1 MQLLFVMCC
10 GNQCQPVRRL
20 TTVDSCFGHQY
31 LKLGDEPRKSE
42 SRILVLRTVM
52 EFGSHRNR
60 SKSQRCQAEKSFNNP
75 FEFSL
80 WFTTT
85 IMSNTNSPSSLPSW
99 IGRFLI
105 VLLAAIAAIPPM
117 MDLALRKEFTVH
129 ETGAVLISGTSTG
142 IGNAACTYLA
152 EEHPGTTFYC
162 GVRKREHAMSY
173 PFTRDNVEWILLD
186 VTMDDHVQN
195 AIEQITEHHELV
207 GIVNNAGI
215 NPWGTVEFLP
225 ISTYQKV
232 FEVIVFGAFRLT
244 QASLPHLRKS
254 KGRVVNV
261 GSFGGKQS
269 YAIQSAYCGAKFA
282 LEAFTDSLRRE
293 VGQHGVSVSII
304 EASFVSS
311 VMMDRFIQEVKDI
324 PWDSPTKAMQAY
336 PHLYRQDKV
345 ERTISDLENADTP
358 EETVKAIDDA
368 LFGKFPRT
376 RYQTAKVNGQPS
388 GRVLRIFSWF
398 PDRLL
403 DALFEL

>member
-1 MQLLFVMCC
+1 MNLELGGKVFIVTGGSKGIGAGITKTLIEEGASVVIATRSEGEDTYDFINKLKKAGGMIELVVGDLQTPGQC
-10 GNQCQPVRRL
+10 GKV
-20 TTVDSCFGHQY
+20 V
-31 LKLGDEPRKSE
+31 
-42 SRILVLRTVM
+42 
-52 EFGSHRNR
+52 
-60 SKSQRCQAEKSFNNP
+60 
-75 FEFSL
+75 
-80 WFTTT
+80 
-85 IMSNTNSPSSLPSW
+85 
-99 IGRFLI
+99 
-105 VLLAAIAAIPPM
+105 
-117 MDLALRKEFTVH
+117 DLAIQKFGQIH
-129 ETGAVLISGTSTG
+129 
-142 IGNAACTYLA
+142 
-152 EEHPGTTFYC
+152 
-162 GVRKREHAMSY
+162 GV
-173 PFTRDNVEWILLD
+173 
-186 VTMDDHVQN
+186 
-195 AIEQITEHHELV
+195 
-207 GIVNNAGI
+207 VNNAGI